1 MSEIQK
7 ILFNSIFEKY
17 GNILL
22 TKTQMSEVCNLSTK
36 TLDRKREKGE
46 GCEWRFE
53 GGRIYYPLQKVV
65 VYLDKFNLTH
75 N

>member
-7 ILFNSIFEKY
+7 ILFDSIFNKY

-36 TLDRKREKGE
+36 TLDRKRERGE
-46 GCEWRFE
+46 GCEWRYE
-53 GGRIYYPLQKVV
+53 GGRVYYPLHKVV
-65 VYLDKFNLTH
+65 NYIDKFNLTK